1 LAWVQPAIGTDIQRQ
16 SIRRIETMDEVSV
29 VEHFIVHELLLADD
43 QTRVT
48 PDQSLLQGGV
58 LDSLSVLRLISFIE
72 EQFGVTI
79 EDEEVVPENFETI
92 NNIQAML
99 ARKRA

>member
-1 LAWVQPAIGTDIQRQ
+1 
-16 SIRRIETMDEVSV
+16 MDEVSV